1 MDHPHPYTDAGGL
14 PALGREVRSFIVMLA
29 LLQALMLHLASK
41 GSESGWWPFSALG
54 GKVYWYT
61 LVLTVPTVMMLS
73 VRRLGDTRFW
83 QQSLGLLLGC
93 ALLAAWAAR
102 TATAEVPVQAS
113 SVLGPFGAT
122 LAIAG
127 LILTPFLQVR
137 LDQGRWRA
145 PYRPLFEHAWQ
156 NALALALAGALVC
169 LGWMLLTL
177 WGELFKLIGIRF
189 FAELFMERP
198 FVYLATGLLFGLG
211 LMIGRT
217 QQRPVQMARSVLF
230 ALFKG
235 LLPVLSLVVLMF
247 VASLPFTGLEPLW
260 QRDGGVWRGYSVAMV
275 LATILAFQVLFLNAV
290 YQDGEAPP
298 PYPRWLRLMVEASL
312 VAMPV
317 LGLLAMHAA
326 WIRLGQYGWTADRF
340 WAMAAVSVLF
350 LYSLGYSVAALWRRG
365 RWLARLPQANIA
377 MALVI
382 VALVVVGNSPLLDP
396 HRLSAAS
403 QGKRLQAMPA
413 GEVAMRDLEWLR
425 FEAGRHG
432 VAALQRM
439 RQTAVE
445 EGPLATGIDRLL
457 AQRTRSPHWP
467 GHAQEPVE
475 TLLAHLAQPS
485 NAQAPVPEDFLDH
498 LRDGALE
505 NHACRRRIRDC
516 LVLAIDGDFDGTD
529 EQLLCML
536 DPPSQVLCT
545 LHARTDAGW
554 TQVALLHW
562 HGEAQ
567 SQALAR
573 SLRSGALEVKPNA
586 WGVLVP
592 GEGTPRTIDV
602 PDHLIETL
610 P

>member
-1 MDHPHPYTDAGGL
+1 MDHPHADAGGS
-14 PALGREVRSFIVMLA
+14 PALGKDVRSFIVLLA
-29 LLQALMLHLASK
+29 LLQALMLYIASK

-61 LVLTVPTVMMLS
+61 LVLTVPTAMMLS
-73 VRRLGDTRFW
+73 VRRLGDMRFW

-122 LAIAG
+122 LAIAA

-137 LDQGRWRA
+137 LDQGRWCA

-177 WGELFKLIGIRF
+177 WGELFKLIGIAF
-189 FAELFMERP
+189 FAELFWERP

-235 LLPVLSLVVLMF
+235 LLPVLALVVLMF
-247 VASLPFTGLEPLW
+247 MASLPFTGLEPLW
-260 QRDGGVWRGYSVAMV
+260 QRSSGVWRGYSVAMV
-275 LATILAFQVLFLNAV
+275 LSTILAFQVLFLNAV

-298 PYPRWLRLMVEASL
+298 PYPRWLRLVVEASL

-326 WIRLGQYGWTADRF
+326 WIRLGQYGWTGDRF

-350 LYSLGYSVAALWRRG
+350 LYSLGYAVAALWRRG
-365 RWLARLPQANIA
+365 RWLARLPQANVA

-382 VALVVVGNSPLLDP
+382 VVLVVLGNSPLLDP
-396 HRLSAAS
+396 HRISAAS
-403 QGKRLQAMPA
+403 QSARLQSMPP

-425 FEAGRHG
+425 FDAGRHG

-439 RQTAVE
+439 RETTAA
-445 EGPLATGIDRLL
+445 EGPMATGIDRLL
-457 AQRTRSPHWP
+457 AQRTRHSRWP
-467 GHAQEPVE
+467 GHQHEPVE

-498 LRDGALE
+498 LRGKALE
-505 NHACRRRIRDC
+505 HHACRSRVRDC
-516 LVLAIDGDFDGTD
+516 LVLAVDGNFDGID

-536 DPPSQVLCT
+536 DPPSRVLCT
-545 LHARTDAGW
+545 LHARTDGGW
-554 TQVALLHW
+554 NQVAMFHW
-562 HGEAQ
+562 HGEAET
-567 SQALAR
+567 QALAR

-586 WGVLVP
+586 WGTLVP
-592 GEGTPRTIDV
+592 DEGAPRPIQV
-602 PDHLIETL
+602 AELAIEPL
-610 P
+610 H